1 MHLKSLKAI
10 KTIVL
15 SFLFLFCFSSVLA
28 QNNNEENEFW
38 KHVRFGGGLGLST
51 GNNIFSATLA
61 PSAIYDFNPEF
72 SLGLGL
78 NGSYF
83 SQKNIAKSTIL
94 GANIISLYN
103 PIPEIQLSGEFE
115 QNHVSRNFDNPS
127 FLDNKYW
134 VQSFFVGAGYRAQN
148 VTIGIRYDLLYDENK
163 SINANAW
170 VPFVR
175 VYF

>member
-51 GNNIFSATLA
+51 GNNIFSATIA

-94 GANIISLYN
+94 GASIISLYN

-127 FLDNKYW
+127 FLDDKYW
-134 VQSFFVGAGYRAQN
+134 IQSFFVGAGCRAF
-148 VTIGIRYDLLYDENK
+148 EN
-163 SINANAW
+163 I
-170 VPFVR
+170 
-175 VYF
+175 